1 MLDSRTPG
9 ELLKQGMDQ
18 VREIFR
24 AEVRL
29 ARAEVREE
37 ARQAGEAAVVGGA
50 CILFLV
56 FGLNFLL
63 WALVWALAPNMPVW
77 MASLI
82 VAAVAVAAGAA
93 LVFAGKKKIQE
104 IEPPTKTR
112 QSLKENVEWAKT
124 RMQ

>member
-1 MLDSRTPG
+1 
-9 ELLKQGMDQ
+9 MDQ
-18 VREIFR
+18 VREILR

-50 CILFLV
+50 GILFLV